1 VIHDCMIVGPTQRRL
16 NYLYLV
22 VDIDS
27 YVVARVGRATM
38 FIISC
43 YSGAYIFIVVEST
56 RVHVIRYD
64 IVGK

>member
-1 VIHDCMIVGPTQRRL
+1 MIHDCMIVGPTQWRL

-27 YVVARVGRATM
+27 YVVARVGHATM

-43 YSGAYIFIVVEST
+43 YSGRYILL
-56 RVHVIRYD
+56 
-64 IVGK
+64 

>member
-1 VIHDCMIVGPTQRRL
+1 
-16 NYLYLV
+16 LYLV